1 MVFGCLSAFGAFF
14 KHTRRRT
21 PPSVLFF
28 IAGGI
33 KMEKRSEKKWWE
45 RPVAV
50 IISVPENQSEQKR
63 AFVIQ
68 SIRREEPSVYEYL
81 VGKRNECMLKARN
94 MHDKNLKRFYLNA
107 AEGFKL
113 KASNISIAEAQ
124 A

>member
-1 MVFGCLSAFGAFF
+1 
-14 KHTRRRT
+14 
-21 PPSVLFF
+21 
-28 IAGGI
+28 
-33 KMEKRSEKKWWE
+33 MEKPVDVEKDIDEKWWK
-45 RPVAV
+45 RPAVV
-50 IISVPENQSEQKR
+50 IISLPENKSCQRETFIVQSL
-63 AFVIQ
+63 
-68 SIRREEPSVYEYL
+68 RRQEPSVYEYL

>member
-1 MVFGCLSAFGAFF
+1 
-14 KHTRRRT
+14 
-21 PPSVLFF
+21 
-28 IAGGI
+28 
-33 KMEKRSEKKWWE
+33 MEKPVDENWWE

-50 IISVPENQSEQKR
+50 IISVPENKSGQKETFIVQSL
-63 AFVIQ
+63 
-68 SIRREEPSVYEYL
+68 RRQEPSVYEYL
-81 VGKRNECMLKARN
+81 AGKRNECMLKARK